1 MGWVDSRVGLGWVGS
16 IFCSFRWVGLGCIK
30 YDKST
35 IFFCDYTT
43 YSCKGP
49 WKLNTRGMKNL
60 AFFDQYLASF
70 RQEAQ
75 LSQRDRAALRH

>member
-35 IFFCDYTT
+35 IFFVIIQHTV
-43 YSCKGP
+43 
-49 WKLNTRGMKNL
+49 
-60 AFFDQYLASF
+60 A
-70 RQEAQ
+70 
-75 LSQRDRAALRH
+75 RDRGS